1 MRRGLV
7 EKTVS
12 LSVLMRGA
20 DGVGSFVRV
29 IDGGAMRIIV
39 AGRRKI
45 ASGIVDFEFRM
56 YNRLTLCS

>member
-1 MRRGLV
+1 MRRGHV

-20 DGVGSFVRV
+20 DGAGSFVRV

-39 AGRRKI
+39 AGCRKI
-45 ASGIVDFEFRM
+45 ASGIVDFEYITGR
-56 YNRLTLCS
+56 RLCS